1 MWLYGVG
8 NPILSMANR
17 FKNILL
23 RRKWR
28 RLNAHNDVH
37 LKEGALFYRQ
47 VSAGR
52 YSYGRISVVMFNTVD
67 RLLIGDFV
75 SIANGVRFL
84 IGGDHCIENLLTFP
98 VDTLIT
104 KKFAYRDVVSRGG
117 ITIGD
122 DVWIGTNA
130 IILGGVKVGQGA
142 IIGAGAVVAKDIP
155 SYAVVVGNPARV
167 VKYRFSEDLI
177 QKMLKIDFSKI
188 NESFLSS
195 NLPLLYSEDMN
206 ESVDQILKILGKE
219 TPCIE

>member
-98 VDTLIT
+98 V
-104 KKFAYRDVVSRGG
+104 
-117 ITIGD
+117 
-122 DVWIGTNA
+122 
-130 IILGGVKVGQGA
+130 VKVGQGA

-188 NESFLSS
+188 NKSFLSS

>member
-1 MWLYGVG
+1 MG
-8 NPILSMANR
+8 NLVSFIAGRLR
-17 FKNILL
+17 DFLL
-23 RRKWR
+23 RKKWR
-28 RLNAHNDVH
+28 KLNPHNNIH

-47 VSAGR
+47 VYAGR
-52 YSYGRISVVMFNTVD
+52 YSYGEISVVMFNTVD

-84 IGGDHCIENLLTFP
+84 IGGEHCTQNLLTVP
-98 VDTLIT
+98 VDILIT
-104 KKFAYRDVVSRGG
+104 KSFRYNDTISRGG
-117 ITIGD
+117 VTIGN

-177 QKMLKIDFSKI
+177 QKMLKIDFSRI
-188 NESFLSS
+188 DTSFLSS
-195 NLPLLYSEDMN
+195 NMPLLYSEDMN
-206 ESVDQILKILGKE
+206 ESIDKIIKNLKSE
-219 TPCIE
+219 TLCIE